1 MSICLLA
8 KRNISISSIQLNK
21 CFISI
26 KQTNKQRE
34 KKRRQEREKR
44 EKERQQKKKERKKSM
59 CRIIIL
65 TIE

>member
-34 KKRRQEREKR
+34 KKKKKTRKRKR
-44 EKERQQKKKERKKSM
+44 ETAKRKERKKSM